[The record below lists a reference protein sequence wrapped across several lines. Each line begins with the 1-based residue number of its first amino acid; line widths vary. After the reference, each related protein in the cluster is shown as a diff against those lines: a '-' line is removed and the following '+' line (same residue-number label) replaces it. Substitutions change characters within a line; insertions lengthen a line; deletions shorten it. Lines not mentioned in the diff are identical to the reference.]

1 MSSITTGRR
10 IDSRNRASFVIL
22 GLLLLAAGI
31 LGLLVQAEVLDA
43 DTPGQ
48 FYGRAR
54 DLAADYPGAT
64 IAILIALGLLLFL
77 IGINWIR
84 GQIAT
89 PSTRLREV
97 TLADDADG
105 STTVDADVLSE
116 ALARDIERIPDVHDA
131 TAKVVGAGDRP
142 KLAVRATVDGAADF
156 GELRGAMEEAYT
168 RFGESIGSDGVE
180 ANLHLKQVPTRR
192 PRVV

>member
-10 IDSRNRASFVIL
+10 IDRRNRARF
-22 GLLLLAAGI
+22 GLIGLVLLAAGI
-31 LGLLVQAEVLDA
+31 LGLLVQAEILNA
-43 DTPGQ
+43 DTPGA
-48 FYGRAR
+48 FYRQVR

-64 IAILIALGLLLFL
+64 MAILIALGLLLFL

-89 PSTRLREV
+89 PATRLREV
-97 TLADDADG
+97 TVQDDADG

-131 TAKVVGAGDRP
+131 TAKVVGAGERP
-142 KLAVRATVDGAADF
+142 KLAVRATVDGAADL
-156 GELRGAMEEAYT
+156 GEVRGAMEDAYT
-168 RFGESIGSDGVE
+168 RLGQALGSDGVE
-180 ANLHLKQVPTRR
+180 ANLRVKQVPTRR
-192 PRVV
+192 SRVT

>member
-1 MSSITTGRR
+1 MSSITTGRS
-10 IDSRNRASFVIL
+10 IDRRNRFWFVVL

-48 FYGRAR
+48 FYGRVR

-77 IGINWIR
+77 VGISWIR
-84 GQIAT
+84 RQIAT
-89 PSTRLREV
+89 PATRLREV
-97 TLADDADG
+97 TISDTADG

-116 ALARDIERIPDVHDA
+116 ALARDLERIPDVHDA
-131 TAKVVGAGDRP
+131 TARMVGAGDRP
-142 KLAVRATVDGAADF
+142 KLAVRATVDGAADL
-156 GELRGAMEEAYT
+156 GEVRGAMEEAYT
-168 RFGESIGSDGVE
+168 RFGQSLGSDGVDT
-180 ANLHLKQVPTRR
+180 NLHLKQIPTRR
-192 PRVV
+192 PRVT

>member
-1 MSSITTGRR
+1 MSSITTGRS
-10 IDSRNRASFVIL
+10 IDNRNRFWFTVL

-31 LGLLVQAEVLDA
+31 LGLLVQSEILDA

-48 FYGRAR
+48 YYGRVR
-54 DLAADYPGAT
+54 DLANDYPGAT

-77 IGINWIR
+77 VGISWIR
-84 GQIAT
+84 RQIAT
-89 PSTRLREV
+89 PATRLREV
-97 TLADDADG
+97 TISDDADG

-131 TAKVVGAGDRP
+131 TARVVGAGERP
-142 KLAVRATVDGAADF
+142 KLAVRATVDGLADI
-156 GELRGAMEEAYT
+156 GEVRGAMEDAYA
-168 RFGESIGSDGVE
+168 RFGESVGSDGVE

-192 PRVV
+192 SRVT